1 MAFFI
6 AMFNNENRFF
16 LVLFLKSKPDIWML
30 KQNNI
35 LSFLY
40 VIIFFKPTCSCIFAS
55 AHNQQQFNNL
65 HYTKNNV

>member
-1 MAFFI
+1 
-6 AMFNNENRFF
+6 
-16 LVLFLKSKPDIWML
+16 ML